1 MNRGEQI
8 AREIIGMD
16 KKHTWKYLS
25 LVAASPQAP
34 SKKGISSENLS
45 FRKTL
50 PPVVFCPSK
59 GIPLKKK
66 TLSLWFSQP
75 ALVFSCSLFIPSSRF
90 PLFQPSTMARWWYL
104 CPHVPACS
112 APPGTSPHS
121 YKNAANSP
129 GIVTTGQKNAW
140 NTTKK

>member
-8 AREIIGMD
+8 VREIIGMD

-34 SKKGISSENLS
+34 SKKRISSENLY

-66 TLSLWFSQP
+66 KTLSLWFSQP
-75 ALVFSCSLFIPSSRF
+75 ALAFSCSLFISSSRF
-90 PLFQPSTMARWWYL
+90 PLFQPSTHFYPQPPPWQGGGIYGHTFQHARL
-104 CPHVPACS
+104 LQEPALTLIKML
-112 APPGTSPHS
+112 PTLPGL
-121 YKNAANSP
+121 
-129 GIVTTGQKNAW
+129 
-140 NTTKK
+140 